1 MLSMDYIVRIYRREK
16 DNPRE
21 LVGIVEEVGGEG
33 KKTFSSLDELWEIL
47 NRETDSRGTN
57 RLPRRT

>member
-1 MLSMDYIVRIYRREK
+1 MLSMDYIVRIYRRRK

-33 KKTFSSLDELWEIL
+33 KKAFSSLDELWKIL
-47 NRETDSRGTN
+47 NRETGSKVPN
-57 RLPRRT
+57 